1 MKKTQIAAIC
11 LAALL
16 ASGCVRNDGYSAD
29 ADSTQTSAEESTSV
43 TSAASETELT
53 ETVISENEDDVI
65 LVSDTKLSFSADSGI
80 YADEFALEISCGNED
95 VIYYTLD
102 GSDPSVSETR
112 LEYSEPLKIASRN
125 GDKNVIAA
133 VDPLLFSGN
142 FSEYAK
148 ADKSFTSKVS
158 APSDEAV
165 DKCTVVRAAAVN
177 SEGVFSECF
186 TRTYF
191 IGTAEEHIKGLSESC
206 AASGK
211 NLAVIS
217 ISMDYADLFDNESG
231 IYVKGSIWEKEFQ
244 KALLLGNNI
253 NDESARQFDANYK
266 QKGRDWEK
274 ECHIDMFEV
283 SPENTALAFEQNC
296 GIRIQGNYS
305 RSDLQKGFRLYAR
318 KDYGEKRF
326 DYPVFGDDTD
336 VKSFKTLVLRAGGN
350 CAFTAKFNDTY
361 WQTIVKDMD
370 CSVQTSRPCVVYL
383 NGEYFGLY
391 VLQEDYS
398 EHYFADHYGVN
409 ADDVVI
415 YKGDAEKYEKKYYL
429 DEGTL
434 PEGVDDEGYFYKEL
448 FDFFRTH
455 SDLKDDKDL
464 EEFSKI
470 VDVESVKD
478 YFLAE
483 VWINNKWDWPGKNW
497 SMWKTASNDGSEYGD
512 GRWRF
517 LFYDMEFGG
526 VSGSQDIKTNTVK
539 EDNYMPNG
547 LLNKDTNNPAVLCY
561 AYLMTNENFKNEY
574 CDELLALSEGAFK
587 RDRLNETLANYLNEY
602 SPLYGQF
609 FERYPGAGSE
619 EEAVNGGY
627 ASAQCISDFINGRAE
642 SIQGIVDWI
651 KRKTKTDA

>member
-1 MKKTQIAAIC
+1 MLITGCSQSANPTDTETTQEQTEPSVTE
-11 LAALL
+11 AL
-16 ASGCVRNDGYSAD
+16 SE
-29 ADSTQTSAEESTSV
+29 STAEES
-43 TSAASETELT
+43 ALSETVT
-53 ETVISENEDDVI
+53 EAVREAPVFDA
-65 LVSDTKLSFSADSGI
+65 KLSFSAGSGV
-80 YADEFALEISCGNED
+80 YPEDFLLEISCEENAE
-95 VIYYTLD
+95 IFYTLD
-102 GSDPSVSETR
+102 GSDPAVSETR
-112 LEYSEPLKIASRN
+112 LKYSEPISIHSRN
-125 GDKNVIAA
+125 GEKNVIAA

-142 FSEYAK
+142 FSEY
-148 ADKSFTSKVS
+148 DKIKMTFSSKVS
-158 APSDEAV
+158 VPSDDTV

-177 SEGVFSECF
+177 SDGIYSECYSG
-186 TRTYF
+186 TYF
-191 IGTAEEHIKGLSESC
+191 IGTAEEHIKGLAESC
-206 AASGK
+206 EAAGK
-211 NLAVIS
+211 SLAVIS
-217 ISMDYADLFDNESG
+217 ISMDYNDLFDSKSG
-231 IYVKGSIWEKEFQ
+231 IYVKGDIWNLEYEKT
-244 KALLLGNNI
+244 KLLGKSM

-266 QKGRDWEK
+266 QKGRDWER
-274 ECHIDMFEV
+274 ECHIDMFEM
-283 SPENTALAFEQNC
+283 SPESTTLAFEQNC

-318 KDYGEKRF
+318 KDYGRKRF

-336 VKSFKTLVLRAGGN
+336 VQSFKTLVLRAGGN

-398 EHYFADHYGVN
+398 EHYFEDHYGVN

-464 EEFSKI
+464 EEFSRI
-470 VDVESVKD
+470 VDVDSVKD
-478 YFLAE
+478 YFLAQ

-497 SMWKTASNDGSEYGD
+497 SMWKTANVDGSEYGD

-526 VSGSQDIKTNTVK
+526 VSGEGDIKTNTVK
-539 EDNYMPNG
+539 EDNYIQNG
-547 LLNKDTNNPAVLCY
+547 LLNQDTNNPAVLCY
-561 AYLMTNENFKNEY
+561 AYLMTNEGFREQY
-574 CDELLALSEGAFK
+574 CNELLSLSEDTFSKA
-587 RDRLNETLANYLNEY
+587 RLNDTLKFYVDTY
-602 SPLYGQF
+602 SPLYEQF
-609 FERYPGAGSE
+609 FARYPDTGSPD
-619 EEAVNGGY
+619 EAINGGY
-627 ASAQCISDFINGRAE
+627 ASAECINAFINGRAD

-651 KRKTKTDA
+651 KRKTQ